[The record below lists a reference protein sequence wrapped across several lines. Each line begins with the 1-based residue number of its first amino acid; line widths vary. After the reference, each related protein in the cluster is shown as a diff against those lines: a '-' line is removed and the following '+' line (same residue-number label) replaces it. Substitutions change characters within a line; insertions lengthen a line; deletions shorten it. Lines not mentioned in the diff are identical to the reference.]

1 MYSLWLT
8 LLFSSTLIIFAIVLI
23 LQSKK
28 RELNEKANR
37 HFIVTAGLKI
47 DGRREIEQ
55 SHTATL
61 LERQLK
67 RAGVEL
73 RQRHA
78 LFILIFITMMTIVVI
93 QTKGL
98 LLGCLVPI
106 STVIGIYLWLWR
118 RANNRIKAM
127 LNQLPLF
134 LDQVL
139 RSLGAGRSMETALQ
153 VATTET
159 PEPLKEVFERV
170 LRVNNLGYDLGLSI
184 QEMADLYRIREL
196 YLVSLAIRVNRTYG
210 TSVRELLN
218 NIAKMIHEREAARR
232 ELKTMTG
239 ETRVTAWVLGLLP
252 IAIGMYILFVN
263 PEYMQTML
271 EDAAGKMMLSIAI
284 LLQLIGGFILWRM
297 IKSI

>member
-1 MYSLWLT
+1 MSSLWLT
-8 LLFSSTLIIFAIVLI
+8 LLLSTTLIIFAIVVI
-23 LQSKK
+23 LQSQK

-47 DGRREIEQ
+47 DGRRNIEH
-55 SHTATL
+55 SHRATL
-61 LERQLK
+61 IERFLK

-78 LFILIFITMMTIVVI
+78 LMILIFITFVTVVVI
-93 QTKGL
+93 QTKGI
-98 LLGCLVPI
+98 LLGILVPI
-106 STVIGIYLWLWR
+106 SAVIGIYLWLWR
-118 RANNRIKAM
+118 RANNRVKAM

-153 VATTET
+153 VATNET
-159 PEPLKEVFERV
+159 PQPLKEVFERV

-271 EDAAGKMMLSIAI
+271 EDAAGKMMLTIAI